1 MAISYRDSR
10 RAQTKRS
17 GSGPILVAMLVL
29 GGLLLLG
36 PQTTSMLED
45 TLATVLRLP
54 LH

>member
-1 MAISYRDSR
+1 MAITYKDSK
-10 RAQTKRS
+10 RAQSKRS
-17 GSGPILVAMLVL
+17 GAGPILVAMVVL

-36 PQTTSMLED
+36 PHTTAMLED